1 MVKIEKLTDEIKE
14 LILKFLYEEEAI
26 NLFIIHFIEN
36 GNIGDLYI
44 DKEDNIGAVLH
55 IKDDGNSLFTN
66 FYYDNKKNFETIIK
80 EIERL
85 KSPRMLLAAKE
96 EDVAVA
102 LKELNITRNIDE
114 NFYYIFDNEKKLN
127 LHIEEFNFKK
137 ATFKDKDFI
146 KEAYIDF
153 FGATS
158 EEEIE
163 SLTNDEKIKYDLKNG
178 IYLLWREDTPVG
190 LAKFSEF
197 SRHFGEITT
206 VYIKSEYRGRGL
218 GKILMSKMVKTLMEA
233 GKTPITQVNVRNLN
247 AKAIYEGIGFKKYC
261 DYAFEF
267 LDN

>member
-1 MVKIEKLTDEIKE
+1 MVKIDKLTDEIKGA
-14 LILKFLYEEEAI
+14 ILKFLYKEEAI

-36 GNIGDLYI
+36 DNIGDLYI
-44 DKEDNIGAVLH
+44 DKEDNIGAILH

-102 LKELNITRNIDE
+102 LKKLNITRNIDK
-114 NFYYIFDNEKKLN
+114 NFYYVFDDKKKLD
-127 LHIEEFNFKK
+127 LQTEEYSFKE
-137 ATFKDKDFI
+137 ATFKDKEFI
-146 KEAYIDF
+146 KETYIDF
-153 FGATS
+153 FGAVS
-158 EEEIE
+158 EEDIE
-163 SLTNDEKIKYDLKNG
+163 SLTNDEKIKYDLENG
-178 IYLLWREDTPVG
+178 VYLLYSNYTPIG

-218 GKILMSKMVKTLMEA
+218 GKILMSKMVEILIEME
-233 GKTPITQVNVRNLN
+233 KTPITQVNIKNLS
-247 AKAIYEGIGFKKYC
+247 AKAVYEGIGFKKYC

>member
-1 MVKIEKLTDEIKE
+1 MVKIEKLTDEIKDA
-14 LILKFLYEEEAI
+14 ILKFLYKEEAI

-55 IKDDGNSLFTN
+55 IRDDGNSLFTS

-96 EDVAVA
+96 EDVATA
-102 LKELNITRNIDE
+102 LKKLNITRNIDK
-114 NFYYIFDNEKKLN
+114 NFYYIFDNEKKSD
-127 LHIEEFNFKK
+127 LHIEEVNFKK
-137 ATFKDKDFI
+137 AAFKDKDFI

-158 EEEIE
+158 EEAIK
-163 SLTNDEKIKYDLKNG
+163 SLTNDDKIKYDLKNG
-178 IYLLWREDTPVG
+178 VYLLYDGYTPIG

-197 SRHFGEITT
+197 SKHFGEITT
-206 VYIKSEYRGRGL
+206 VYVKSEYRGRGL
-218 GKILMSKMVKTLMEA
+218 GKVLMSKMMKILIEM
-233 GKTPITQVNVRNLN
+233 GKTPITQVNIKNLS
-247 AKAIYEGIGFKKYC
+247 AKAIYESIGFKKYC

-267 LDN
+267 LSD